1 MVAWNEVKRAIGGW
15 GPKLAPSGALAP
27 REIAGKHTSCFC
39 IIYFRN
45 FLLLLR
51 DVSHL
56 SSWWQWMRSQNEWLF
71 FLSAATW
78 HAKVSVPIFVSFCRQ
93 VNFFKPSGDQVAV
106 VELLIK
112 EAAFCLLA
120 GLLDWAKSQV
130 SHIRCARGEISSGSS
145 VQRRPDFFLA
155 NFYPCDC
162 GVYIYIV
169 AAALI

>member
-1 MVAWNEVKRAIGGW
+1 MVAWNGVKRAIGGW

-27 REIAGKHTSCFC
+27 REIAGTHTSCFC

-51 DVSHL
+51 GVSHL
-56 SSWWQWMRSQNEWLF
+56 SARRRWMRSQNEWLF
-71 FLSAATW
+71 FLSAATGR
-78 HAKVSVPIFVSFCRQ
+78 AKVSVRNFVSFCRP

-120 GLLDWAKSQV
+120 G
-130 SHIRCARGEISSGSS
+130 
-145 VQRRPDFFLA
+145 
-155 NFYPCDC
+155 
-162 GVYIYIV
+162 
-169 AAALI
+169 